1 MENKINI
8 HFNQENTD
16 VELDFEQPDL
26 SLFVKKVLSEHLSVT
41 NSNII
46 ITSTVDSFDTKEFA
60 EILVSVHEEFEEELS
75 LFFQNIEKDVST
87 YYDDDNLSEE
97 IISRIKEIQ

>member
-26 SLFVKKVLSEHLSVT
+26 SLFVKKVLSEHLNVT

-46 ITSTVDSFDTKEFA
+46 ITSTVESFDTKEFA
-60 EILVSVHEEFEEELS
+60 EILVAVHEEFEEELN
-75 LFFQNIEKDVST
+75 LFFENIEKDVST
-87 YYDDDNLSEE
+87 YYDDNLSKE